1 MVTAS
6 VNQDGLSSPFEK
18 YPEILV
24 EMGRVISVWGS
35 ISHLLRTLLS
45 RLLDCDPLEADTI
58 LMGFAG
64 EEKRL
69 DFMMSLLKTKSQDSE
84 RDALVAALDNIKK
97 LCGDRNL
104 IVHGGPVYGGK
115 KDVRPRDNYF
125 VNFKKRDEATRYVAA
140 VPLLAQHLE
149 KLRERGSVLFDLMYP
164 DDPSDPD
171 PATKVSSSAAP
182 GSAPAPAAQP

>member
-6 VNQDGLSSPFEK
+6 VNTDGLSSPFEQ
-18 YPEILV
+18 YPDILV
-24 EMGRVISVWGS
+24 EMGRVVSVWGS
-35 ISHLLRTLLS
+35 VSHLLRTLLS

-69 DFMMSLLKTKSQDSE
+69 EFMISLFKTKPEDAE
-84 RDALVAALDNIKK
+84 REQFVAALEGIKK

-104 IVHGGPVYGGK
+104 IVHGGPVHGGK

-140 VPLLAQHLE
+140 APHLAQHLT
-149 KLRERGSVLFDLMYP
+149 KLRDKGSTLFDLMYP

-171 PATKVSSSAAP
+171 PATKP
-182 GSAPAPAAQP
+182 Q